1 MPLAGD
7 GTAVPEYETVSVSI
21 LKGDLATASDTHG
34 APVSCVQGQILNLSG
49 PQFPFC
55 KWTQ

>member
-7 GTAVPEYETVSVSI
+7 GTAVPEYETVSISV

-34 APVSCVQGQILNLSG
+34 APLSCVQGQIFNCASVSFL
-49 PQFPFC
+49 
-55 KWTQ
+55 